1 MVAKTYKIISIDMK
15 DQSDLKKFIYV
26 DESCVS
32 QVLLELPDEVFI
44 SHACELYKYLIQYKN
59 IRIKS
64 RTVLF
69 LLLLLGTDNISK
81 ALNIMRE
88 KPSETMYQI
97 ICCNTEKGHVNKSF
111 KLNKK
116 LRELLSEN
124 TIHSLE
130 WLS

>member
-26 DESCVS
+26 DERCVS
-32 QVLLELPDEVFI
+32 QVLRELPDEAFI

-81 ALNIMRE
+81 ALNIMKE
-88 KPSETMYQI
+88 KPSGTMYQI

-111 KLNKK
+111 NLNKK
-116 LRELLSEN
+116 LRSYFRRMLY
-124 TIHSLE
+124 IH
-130 WLS
+130 